1 MSFAPKS
8 KIAPQSK
15 ISPQRLAKSKI
26 SPLSPT
32 APIWVQWLITTQRYT
47 SAIAFILIGAT
58 LSSYAA
64 IVYSQQ
70 QWNQEYQKLQSL
82 QRKERELTTA
92 GEERKNQLAETAET
106 ENQGLIPPTP
116 ENNLF
121 LEAAPQRPATKSA
134 RSSVKSAPTPTTYPT
149 PLGY

>member
-8 KIAPQSK
+8 KIDPGTK
-15 ISPQRLAKSKI
+15 ISAKRLAKAKI

-32 APIWVQWLITTQRYT
+32 ASTWLQWLIISQRYT
-47 SAIAFILIGAT
+47 SAIAFILIGGT

-70 QWNQEYQKLQSL
+70 LWNHEYQKLQSL
-82 QRKERELTTA
+82 QRTERELTTA
-92 GEERKNQLAETAET
+92 EELRKNQLAETAST
-106 ENQGLIPPTP
+106 ENQGLKPPTP
-116 ENNLF
+116 EDNFF
-121 LEAAPQRPATKSA
+121 LEAAPERPATKNP
-134 RSSVKSAPTPTTYPT
+134 RTSVKSAPTPTNHPT